1 MQKNK
6 IILAVMAL
14 VMMPSAVFAQ
24 YPKVTKEAQA
34 KLDSLEA
41 LWTAH
46 SDSAW
51 AVAFPIVKQEAMAGR
66 PYVPWAS
73 RPYDLRQ
80 AKIPAF
86 PGAEGGGMFTFGG
99 PVAARS

>member
-1 MQKNK
+1 MDFDDKSQIKASFIKQQTLRIMQKNK

-46 SDSAW
+46 
-51 AVAFPIVKQEAMAGR
+51 
-66 PYVPWAS
+66 
-73 RPYDLRQ
+73 
-80 AKIPAF
+80 
-86 PGAEGGGMFTFGG
+86 
-99 PVAARS
+99 